1 MNKKATYIEEHII
14 IARIKWVKKCKRM
27 NTMPIILPVNI
38 KTASISG
45 GPNKRV
51 IYPQVIDMQNLQT
64 EKLIN
69 RTIVNQTQEL
79 INQQVGNMPT
89 TVEEML
95 GLYEIKNNQR
105 NVLSLSLSNYTY
117 HYHAAHG
124 MTYIKSLTF
133 DLEKAKSFELKEL
146 FKPGS
151 DYIQRLS
158 TIIKEQIVERKIQ
171 LITDFTEIKPNQD
184 YYIADK
190 SLVIYFQLYDI
201 TPYVFGFPMFPISVY
216 DLQDILDEMG
226 PLGRMAV
233 NN

>member
-1 MNKKATYIEEHII
+1 
-14 IARIKWVKKCKRM
+14 
-27 NTMPIILPVNI
+27 MPIILPVNI
-38 KTASISG
+38 KTTSISG
-45 GPNKRV
+45 GPNIKV
-51 IYPQVIDMQNLQT
+51 IYPQVIGMQNHET

-79 INQQVGNMPT
+79 IDQQVGNMPT